1 MSLQVLQEMSTA
13 HLENVKRK
21 INELRTQQQ
30 ILEEE
35 INKLIQYY
43 EIHSKEL
50 QNSFKVPV
58 E

>member
-1 MSLQVLQEMSTA
+1 MSLQVLQEMSAA

-21 INELRTQQQ
+21 INELRGQQQ
-30 ILEEE
+30 VVEEE

-43 EIHSKEL
+43 EVHSKVLED
-50 QNSFKVPV
+50 SFKVPV